1 MLAALLLPSW
11 LKMQSSP
18 TGSTALLKAGLKEL
32 EKALE
37 S

>member
-11 LKMQSSP
+11 LQMQSSP
-18 TGSTALLKAGLKEL
+18 TGSIASLKEGLKAL

-37 S
+37 D